1 MESTVPSSS
10 SEPIPTSAP
19 PPPPPPSTA
28 SLESA
33 LSKRVEAFNLKNG
46 MYTLCGFVV
55 GVRFQLRQIQ

>member
-10 SEPIPTSAP
+10 SEPIPTSA
-19 PPPPPPSTA
+19 PPPPPSTA